1 MQKNL
6 SISLVASF
14 LLATN
19 LFSAQNLETITV
31 TSATKSSQSIKDVTS
46 NVEVITKE
54 EIEERHFTTIDEA
67 LNTLTGVSVI
77 SNGGLGKST
86 SVKLRGFDTKRV
98 LVLIDGIRVNDVTGI
113 SGAPF
118 EHLMINDIER
128 IEVVKGAQ
136 SGVWG
141 ADASAGVINIITSSA
156 KKGFHGSV
164 NTEYGSYDTKKI
176 KTDLSYKENNYYV
189 KGSVSSLDTNGF
201 TAQAP
206 KGIKN
211 DYLEDDGYENTT
223 ANVKFGYEFNDA
235 NKIDLS
241 HTLINARNEYDGCGN
256 STWKTSSG
264 GYYSCTNTATQQAD
278 NDSYYSKTQDT
289 FSSINFNH
297 VNNFNQIDIYTN
309 KSIFDREYN
318 YIQSYT
324 GGVNNGKTLSTKN
337 EFDGTLDEYGIKST
351 IPYLNDTSSLI
362 IGGDYKV
369 TEYKSDIN
377 KDYNNKGLFV
387 TNSNKLFDN
396 TILTQSL
403 RADDYNKFEDK
414 TTGKIG
420 IKHFITD
427 DLNVSS
433 NYGTAYNVPTLYNL
447 YSPDYGSTNIN
458 PEETKSFD
466 INLDY
471 KGLGLTYFNNKVKD
485 MIEYNS
491 TTKKY
496 QNLNGE
502 TTLKGYEVSY
512 KEEIIDDTITS
523 MSYTYLNAEND
534 KDQDLRRS
542 PKQQLRYGIDYYGIK
557 NFHFNINGQYTGAM
571 YDKDDKSGVKTGDYT
586 IWNSVVNYDINKTYK
601 AYLKVDNLFDKYYQ
615 TIDGYATAERSAYVG
630 LKASF

>member
-31 TSATKSSQSIKDVTS
+31 TSATKSEQSIKDVTS

-54 EIEERHFTTIDEA
+54 EIEERHFTSVTEA
-67 LNTLTGVSVI
+67 LNTLAGMNI
-77 SNGGLGKST
+77 INNGGLGTAS

-98 LVLIDGIRVNDVTGI
+98 LVLIDGIRVNDVTGT

-118 EHLMINDIER
+118 EHLMISNIER

-141 ADASAGVINIITSSA
+141 ADASAGVINIITKNA
-156 KKGFHGSV
+156 ENGFHGSV
-164 NTEYGSYDTKKI
+164 NAEYGSYDTKKLN
-176 KTDLSYKENNYYV
+176 TELSYKEKKYYL
-189 KGSVSSLDTNGF
+189 KGSVSTLDTNGF

-211 DYLEDDGYENTT
+211 EYLEDDGYENIT
-223 ANVKFGYEFNDA
+223 ANVKFGYEFDDS

-256 STWKTSSG
+256 STWKTSFG
-264 GYYSCTNTATQQAD
+264 GYYSCTDTATQKAD

-289 FSSINFNH
+289 FSSVNFNH
-297 VNNFNQIDIYTN
+297 VNSFNQIDVYAN
-309 KSIFDREYN
+309 RSVFDREYN

-337 EFDGTLDEYGIKST
+337 EFDGTLDEFGVKST

-362 IGGDYKV
+362 VGGDYKLS
-369 TEYKSDIN
+369 EYKSDIN
-377 KDYNNKGLFV
+377 KEYNNKALFV
-387 TNSNKLFDN
+387 TNSNKFFDN
-396 TILTQSL
+396 TIFTQSL
-403 RADDYNKFEDK
+403 RADYYNKFEDK
-414 TTGKIG
+414 TTGKVG
-420 IKHFITD
+420 LKHFITD
-427 DLNVSS
+427 DFNVSS

-447 YSPDYGSTNIN
+447 YSEYGSENIN
-458 PEETKSFD
+458 PEKTKSFD
-466 INLDY
+466 VNLEY
-471 KGLGLTYFNNKVKD
+471 KGLGLTYFNNKIND
-485 MIEYNS
+485 MIDYNS

-496 QNLNGE
+496 ENLNGE
-502 TTLKGYEVSY
+502 TALKGYEASY
-512 KEEIIDDTITS
+512 KHELLDDTIANV
-523 MSYTYLNAEND
+523 SYTHLKAEND
-534 KDQDLRRS
+534 DNQDLRRS
-542 PKQQLRYGIDYYGIK
+542 PKKQLRYGVDYYGIK
-557 NFHFNINGQYTGAM
+557 DFHFNINGQYTSAM
-571 YDKDDKSGVKTGDYT
+571 YASDDKSGVKTGEYT
-586 IWNSVVNYDINKTYK
+586 IWNSVINYDINKTYK
-601 AYLKVDNLFDKYYQ
+601 AYLKVDNIFDKYYQ
-615 TIDGYATAERSAYVG
+615 TIDGYATAERSAYIG

>member
-31 TSATKSSQSIKDVTS
+31 TSATKSAQSIKDVTS

-54 EIEERHFTTIDEA
+54 EIQERHFTSVPEA
-67 LNTLTGVSVI
+67 LNSLSGINVI
-77 SNGGLGKST
+77 SNGGLGTSA

-98 LVLIDGIRVNDVTGI
+98 LVLIDGIRVNDVTGT

-136 SGVWG
+136 SGIWG

-164 NTEYGSYDTKKI
+164 NTEYGEYDTKKI
-176 KTDLSYKENNYYV
+176 KTDLSYKENDYYV
-189 KGSVSSLDTNGF
+189 KGSVSSLNTNGF

-206 KGIKN
+206 KETKN
-211 DYLEDDGYENTT
+211 DYLEDDGYENIT
-223 ANVKFGYEFNDA
+223 ANVKFGYEFNDS

-241 HTLINARNEYDGCGN
+241 HTLINARTEYDGCGN
-256 STWKTSSG
+256 NKWKTSFG
-264 GYYSCTNTATQQAD
+264 GYYSCTDTAIQKAD

-289 FSSINFNH
+289 FSSANFNH
-297 VNNFNQIDIYTN
+297 VNDFNQIDIYTN
-309 KSIFDREYN
+309 RSVFDREYN
-318 YIQSYT
+318 NIQSYT
-324 GGVNNGKTLSTKN
+324 GGANDGKTLSSKN
-337 EFDGTLDEYGIKST
+337 EFDGTLDEFGIKST

-362 IGGDYKV
+362 VGGDYKV
-369 TEYKSDIN
+369 TEYKNDIN
-377 KDYNNKGLFV
+377 KDYNNKGLFA

-396 TILTQSL
+396 TIFTQSL

-414 TTGKIG
+414 TTAKIG
-420 IKHFITD
+420 LKHFIND

-447 YSPDYGSTNIN
+447 YSEYGNENIN
-458 PEETKSFD
+458 PEKTKSFD
-466 INLDY
+466 INLGY
-471 KGLGLTYFNNKVKD
+471 KGLGLTYFNNKIKD
-485 MIEYNS
+485 MIDYDFGTSKYN
-491 TTKKY
+491 
-496 QNLNGE
+496 NLDGE
-502 TTLKGYEVSY
+502 TALKGYEVSY
-512 KEEIIDDTITS
+512 KEELIEDTIANV
-523 MSYTYLNAEND
+523 SYTHLRAEND
-534 KDQDLRRS
+534 ENQDLRRS
-542 PKQQLRYGIDYYGIK
+542 PRQQLKYGIDYYGI
-557 NFHFNINGQYTGAM
+557 NDFHFNVNGQYTGAM
-571 YDKDDKSGVKTGDYT
+571 YEKDNKSGVKTGEYT
-586 IWNSVVNYDINKTYK
+586 IWNTIVNYDINKTYK